1 MMGDEE
7 RRAEKERDEVLKRML
22 ETPPQPH
29 KPEKAKK
36 KKVRKKKPAK

>member
-1 MMGDEE
+1 MMGDED

-29 KPEKAKK
+29 KPVKAKK